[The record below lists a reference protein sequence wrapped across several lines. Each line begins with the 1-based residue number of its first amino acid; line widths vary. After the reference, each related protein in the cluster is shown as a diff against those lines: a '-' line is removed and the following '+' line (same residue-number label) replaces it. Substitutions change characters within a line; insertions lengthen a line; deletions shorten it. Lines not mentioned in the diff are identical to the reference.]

1 MEISV
6 KLAERMIEYM
16 NAGAQL
22 IEQQIGENEIAD
34 ELDALAIELDGLIS
48 TDAEWVLRNQEEFS
62 EEYN

>member
-22 IEQQIGENEIAD
+22 IEQQIG
-34 ELDALAIELDGLIS
+34 
-48 TDAEWVLRNQEEFS
+48 AE
-62 EEYN
+62 